1 MKKIAVWVSG
11 LVLGAVLLALG
22 VWRYSLPQRD
32 GNLPL
37 TGLSAAVQVHY
48 DNFGVPH
55 LQAQNEAD
63 LYRALGF
70 VHAQDRLFQME
81 MMRRL
86 AKGELAAVLGPKLLD
101 TDRVFRTVGLRHH
114 AEQAA
119 ARFDTQSEA
128 GQAMLAYLD
137 GVNQFQSSRPLPLEF
152 HLLRIQPQ
160 PFTLADTFSVAAYM
174 AYSFAAGFRT
184 EPVLTQIHNELGPA
198 YSALFDRPW
207 QADGVWRQP
216 APAPVSAPAVALADS
231 GAPRMPTGVSISKS
245 PAALSD
251 ARQWMRWSHAAMDV
265 AGMPVLEGSNA
276 WVVSGQRTASGR
288 PLLAGD
294 PHIAYSVPAVWY
306 EAHLSSPGFE
316 LYGHFLALNPMAL
329 LGHNRDFGWSLTMF
343 QNDDTDLVALT
354 VDPKNPNRIWH
365 QGAWVDL
372 SVREETIAVKG
383 ADSVVLQVRT
393 SPHGP
398 VINDALP
405 SPSNG
410 QPLALWWTLY
420 HTENPIVEAFYQ
432 LNRANTLD
440 KARQAASLVHAPGL
454 NVLWAN
460 AQGDIGW
467 WAAARLA
474 VRPDGVDPSRILDDA
489 RGEAVKLGFLPF
501 ERNPQEENPARGYI
515 VSANHQPAGT
525 TVVPGYYNPGDR
537 ARRLYQQL
545 GQDTVRWDTSNT
557 QALQLDNQTDY
568 FVRSW
573 RPMADDLR
581 AAAANDEERMWVELL
596 LAWDGQHGADKIAPT
611 LSNQLAFDVLQQ
623 AMADE
628 MGPEWMAL
636 LLRTRLADMALP
648 RLAAHAQSP
657 WWDRRDTPGV
667 ETRAQVVADA
677 WRASVK
683 HLKTTLGP
691 VVQNWAWGQVHTL
704 THVHPLGRV
713 GPLDRVFNV
722 GPFAMAGGREVP
734 NNQSYSLGPAPWLVT
749 YGPSTRRVI
758 DFDRPQAAQ
767 GVLSVGQSGVWGD
780 PHYSDQALMH
790 AQGRSRGQWLDAPD
804 VDAHTRSVLFL
815 RAP

>member
-1 MKKIAVWVSG
+1 
-11 LVLGAVLLALG
+11 
-22 VWRYSLPQRD
+22 
-32 GNLPL
+32 
-37 TGLSAAVQVHY
+37 
-48 DNFGVPH
+48 
-55 LQAQNEAD
+55 
-63 LYRALGF
+63 
-70 VHAQDRLFQME
+70 
-81 MMRRL
+81 
-86 AKGELAAVLGPKLLD
+86 
-101 TDRVFRTVGLRHH
+101 
-114 AEQAA
+114 
-119 ARFDTQSEA
+119 
-128 GQAMLAYLD
+128 
-137 GVNQFQSSRPLPLEF
+137 
-152 HLLRIQPQ
+152 
-160 PFTLADTFSVAAYM
+160 
-174 AYSFAAGFRT
+174 
-184 EPVLTQIHNELGPA
+184 
-198 YSALFDRPW
+198 
-207 QADGVWRQP
+207 
-216 APAPVSAPAVALADS
+216 VALADS

-251 ARQWMRWSHAAMDV
+251 ARQWMRWSYAAMDV

-329 LGHNRDFGWSLTMF
+329 LGHNRDFGWNLTMF

-372 SVREETIAVKG
+372 SLREETIAVKG

-405 SPSNG
+405 SPSSG

-474 VRPDGVDPSRILDDA
+474 IRPDGVDPSRILDDA

-501 ERNPQEENPARGYI
+501 ERNPQEENPARGFI
-515 VSANHQPAGT
+515 VSANHQPAGP
-525 TVVPGYYNPGDR
+525 TVVPGYYNTGDR

-545 GQDTVRWDTSNT
+545 GQDTERWDTSNT
-557 QALQLDNQTDY
+557 QALQLDGKTDY

-596 LAWDGQHGADKIAPT
+596 HIIDK
-611 LSNQLAFDVLQQ
+611 
-623 AMADE
+623 
-628 MGPEWMAL
+628 
-636 LLRTRLADMALP
+636 
-648 RLAAHAQSP
+648 
-657 WWDRRDTPGV
+657 
-667 ETRAQVVADA
+667 
-677 WRASVK
+677 
-683 HLKTTLGP
+683 
-691 VVQNWAWGQVHTL
+691 
-704 THVHPLGRV
+704 
-713 GPLDRVFNV
+713 
-722 GPFAMAGGREVP
+722 
-734 NNQSYSLGPAPWLVT
+734 LVT
-749 YGPSTRRVI
+749 FAVYFSILNRLTLYLI
-758 DFDRPQAAQ
+758 I
-767 GVLSVGQSGVWGD
+767 
-780 PHYSDQALMH
+780 
-790 AQGRSRGQWLDAPD
+790 
-804 VDAHTRSVLFL
+804 
-815 RAP
+815 

>member
-1 MKKIAVWVSG
+1 MKKIAVLLLAV
-11 LVLGAVLLALG
+11 VLGGVLLVLG

-32 GNLPL
+32 ETLPL

-48 DNFGVPH
+48 DEFGVPH
-55 LQAQNEAD
+55 LQAQNDAD

-86 AKGELAAVLGPKLLD
+86 AKGELAAILGPKLLD

-152 HLLRIQPQ
+152 HLLRITPQ

-174 AYSFAAGFRT
+174 AYSFAAGVRT
-184 EPVLTQIHNELGPA
+184 EPVLTHIHNELGPA

-216 APAPVSAPAVALADS
+216 APAPVSAPPVALAQS
-231 GAPRMPTGVSISKS
+231 AAPRAQPGAAMPLN

-276 WVVSGQRTASGR
+276 WAVSGQRTASGR

-294 PHIAYSVPAVWY
+294 PHIAYAVPAVWY

-316 LYGHFLALNPMAL
+316 LFGHFLALNPMAL

-354 VDPKNPNRIWH
+354 VDPKNPDRIWH

-372 SVREETIAVKG
+372 IVREETIAVKG
-383 ADSVVLQVRT
+383 ADSVVMQVRS

-405 SPSNG
+405 SPSAG

-420 HTENPIVEAFYQ
+420 QTENPIVEAFYQ

-454 NVLWAN
+454 NVVWAN

-467 WAAARLA
+467 WAAARL
-474 VRPDGVDPSRILDDA
+474 VIRPDGVDPSRILDDA

-501 ERNPQEENPARGYI
+501 ERNPQEENPARGFI
-515 VSANHQPAGT
+515 VSANHQPAGA
-525 TVVPGYYNPGDR
+525 TVVAGYYNPGDR

-545 GQDTVRWDTSNT
+545 GQDTERWDTSNT
-557 QALQLDNQTDY
+557 QALQLDGKTDY

-596 LAWDGQHGADKIAPT
+596 LARTLTSVNAKPIAAT
-611 LSNQLAFDVLQQ
+611 
-623 AMADE
+623 MT
-628 MGPEWMAL
+628 
-636 LLRTRLADMALP
+636 RTVSAAGMDWAT
-648 RLAAHAQSP
+648 LAAA
-657 WWDRRDTPGV
+657 
-667 ETRAQVVADA
+667 
-677 WRASVK
+677 
-683 HLKTTLGP
+683 
-691 VVQNWAWGQVHTL
+691 
-704 THVHPLGRV
+704 
-713 GPLDRVFNV
+713 
-722 GPFAMAGGREVP
+722 
-734 NNQSYSLGPAPWLVT
+734 
-749 YGPSTRRVI
+749 
-758 DFDRPQAAQ
+758 
-767 GVLSVGQSGVWGD
+767 GVLTIVPGAIV
-780 PHYSDQALMH
+780 
-790 AQGRSRGQWLDAPD
+790 
-804 VDAHTRSVLFL
+804 
-815 RAP
+815 